1 MPTPSRAASSSNPRT
16 VSVAPTS
23 RPLVGEQATSTRGWL
38 ESSRASR
45 TFWML
50 PPDSWRAGVWGEDAA
65 ILKRRISS
73 TALARMRRGCRN
85 PWVELQ
91 RDLPLRLRRALPLLA
106 NHHIT
111 ADHHSRQLTGV
122 RIPGHHGADH
132 LPPSQYGDPVR
143 DRHHLFELVRDEDDG
158 ALLRRH
164 QSKRL
169 EEVIRLLG
177 RELRG
182 RLVEDQDAGAAI
194 QDLEDLDALL
204 LTD

>member
-1 MPTPSRAASSSNPRT
+1 MLA
-16 VSVAPTS
+16 V
-23 RPLVGEQATSTRGWL
+23 TRYPGHSDDL
-38 ESSRASR
+38 
-45 TFWML
+45 T
-50 PPDSWRAGVWGEDAA
+50 GVHRQIDVVQ
-65 ILKRRISS
+65 RRRSQVPGG
-73 TALARMRRGCRN
+73 ADLAQ
-85 PWVELQ
+85 LQ
-91 RDLPLRLRRALPLLA
+91 RNLPLRLRRALFLLGK
-106 NHHIT
+106 HHIT

-164 QSKRL
+164 QPKRL